1 MKKIVLALLTIWF
14 TTTAA
19 QVPGPTHQ
27 EQVDNRGEA
36 INLADTR
43 RKLDQL
49 IWGPEVLAQQYETRI
64 VELWDDLLKAQDK
77 FKVLADLDFN
87 SLRLAAHQ
95 NSEGLQHQI
104 ARYTYSGDGE
114 TWSATQWKDFI
125 AEAVANKYV
134 LEQSEWHHSGFTP
147 PQDNEGAHSEVSF
160 ELHVARAEPFIG
172 WQASV
177 PGPAETVR
185 PFLKRSVGVDPSV
198 DLYYC

>member
-77 FKVLADLDFN
+77 LKVLADLDFN

-114 TWSATQWKDFI
+114 TWT
-125 AEAVANKYV
+125 
-134 LEQSEWHHSGFTP
+134 
-147 PQDNEGAHSEVSF
+147 
-160 ELHVARAEPFIG
+160 
-172 WQASV
+172 
-177 PGPAETVR
+177 
-185 PFLKRSVGVDPSV
+185 
-198 DLYYC
+198 